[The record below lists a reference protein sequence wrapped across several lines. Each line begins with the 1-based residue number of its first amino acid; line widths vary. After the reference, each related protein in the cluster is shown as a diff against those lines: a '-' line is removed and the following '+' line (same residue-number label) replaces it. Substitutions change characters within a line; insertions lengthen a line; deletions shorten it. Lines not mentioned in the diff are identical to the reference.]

1 MTNQSPHW
9 ADAETADRGMELR
22 DPPVRS
28 PTAIFEFPPMTHRQN
43 HFPHVVRPYDWGN
56 YHEPP
61 ANFDPHWAQVQL
73 ALAALLW
80 GIVAVIVG
88 WLVS

>member
-1 MTNQSPHW
+1 MTNQSPRW
-9 ADAETADRGMELR
+9 ADAKTADRGTEGR
-22 DPPVRS
+22 DLPPRS
-28 PTAIFEFPPMTHRQN
+28 QAEIFEFPHLI
-43 HFPHVVRPYDWGN
+43 HHVVRPYDWAN